1 MPDPSFRQFR
11 DAATFRPEVWRSFA
25 RRRPLEHERASRAIG
40 ARCRGGVKTPRSLA
54 SDRVPKFFAIFS
66 LLG

>member
-25 RRRPLEHERASRAIG
+25 RWRPLERERHREQSALDVEAASRHPEVLQVIA
-40 ARCRGGVKTPRSLA
+40 CRNFSRSF
-54 SDRVPKFFAIFS
+54 PC
-66 LLG
+66 